1 MKITFKQTIIEGVF
15 DEEYAEEHNY
25 SNIIPNIGDYVKIG
39 KIYGRVFDR
48 TIDYDCN
55 SIIVRIK
62 PR

>member
-1 MKITFKQTIIEGVF
+1 MRITFKQTIIEGVF
-15 DEEYAEEHNY
+15 DEEYAEEYNY
-25 SNIIPNIGDYVKIG
+25 SNIIPNIGDYVTIG

-48 TIDYDCN
+48 TIDYDSD